1 MNILS
6 KDLTTLV
13 ILGLL
18 NYTINIKVF
27 PYLNSTPKLVSKEV
41 ENPKER
47 LILLL
52 LKQKMSVVYQNI
64 SVGKK
69 NLTPTDNKKIVEV
82 VTSLLLFKC
91 FKLD

>member
-1 MNILS
+1 M
-6 KDLTTLV
+6 LV
-13 ILGLL
+13 TLGLL
-18 NYTINIKVF
+18 KYTINIKVF
-27 PYLNSTPKLVSKEV
+27 PYLSSTPKPVSKEV
-41 ENPKER
+41 ENPRES

-52 LKQKMSVVYQNI
+52 LKLKMSVIYQNI

-69 NLTPTDNKKIVEV
+69 NLTPTENKKIAEV